1 MLLDCGVHRIWS
13 KVQIS
18 GPRHSAVFER
28 HLCKQRW
35 VGKRGE
41 YPSLERMHHARHIDH
56 PRKAI
61 GKCNPQPKPR
71 KGFDFGYS
79 PGRPGRDLRN

>member
-1 MLLDCGVHRIWS
+1 
-13 KVQIS
+13 
-18 GPRHSAVFER
+18 
-28 HLCKQRW
+28 
-35 VGKRGE
+35 
-41 YPSLERMHHARHIDH
+41 MHHARHIDH